1 MKEQINSRVALL
13 RSLMFGV
20 QRQQPAVQLLWL
32 EKQQLVFER
41 LLLQIPGF
49 AVETMRQRPQ
59 QPRLRGMDWIKD
71 WTIYL
76 EDDVAASINSELR
89 LAENKRNGDILIN
102 WYDRNYSSLNNKLL
116 IRFNCSN
123 LH

>member
-1 MKEQINSRVALL
+1 MKEQINSPVALL

-89 LAENKRNGDILIN
+89 WAENTRNGNILIN
-102 WYDRNYSSLNNKLL
+102 WYDRNYSSD
-116 IRFNCSN
+116 ITIQ
-123 LH
+123 

>member
-1 MKEQINSRVALL
+1 MKERINSRVALL
-13 RSLMFGV
+13 RSSMFGV

-32 EKQQLVFER
+32 EKQQLVSER

-89 LAENKRNGDILIN
+89 WAENTRNGDISIN
-102 WYDRNYSSLNNKLL
+102 WDDKNSSANNKLM

>member
-1 MKEQINSRVALL
+1 MKEQIDSRVALL

-41 LLLQIPGF
+41 LLPQIPGF

-89 LAENKRNGDILIN
+89 WAENER
-102 WYDRNYSSLNNKLL
+102 
-116 IRFNCSN
+116 NCSIFSH
-123 LH
+123 LHSDFRPHEKSYSV

>member
-32 EKQQLVFER
+32 EKQQLVSER

-89 LAENKRNGDILIN
+89 WAENTRNGDISIN
-102 WYDRNYSSLNNKLL
+102 WDDKNSSANNKLL